1 MQNKIGRFG
10 PVALTAAAVDYLNP
24 PTGAGGVGVT
34 AANQYILLKHI
45 RFVNKAAV
53 AVTISAFLGA
63 TGATAAGTEIIGSG
77 QSVAGNS
84 SYDWQAASPGLR
96 MEVADFLVMLASAA
110 VSITAQGEYEIG
122 VTG

>member
-10 PVALTAAAVDYLNP
+10 PIALTNAVVNYLNP

-45 RFVNKAAV
+45 RFINK
-53 AVTISAFLGA
+53 
-63 TGATAAGTEIIGSG
+63 TGAAATFSAWLGLTGGSAAGTEVIGNL
-77 QSVAGNS
+77 QTVAAQS
-84 SYDWQAASPGLR
+84 SYDWQAASPGMR
-96 MEVADFLVMLASAA
+96 MEIADFLTMQASANA
-110 VSITAQGEYEIG
+110 TITVEGEYEIG

>member
-10 PVALTAAAVDYLNP
+10 PVALTNAAVNYLNP

-45 RFVNKAAV
+45 RFVNKTAGAATFT
-53 AVTISAFLGA
+53 AYLGA
-63 TGATAAGTEIIGSG
+63 TGASAAGTEIIGVAK
-77 QSVAGNS
+77 SVPAND
-84 SYDWQAASPGLR
+84 SYDWQPASPGMR
-96 MEVADFLVMLASAA
+96 MEIADFLVMLASANTT
-110 VSITAQGEYEIG
+110 ITAEGEYEIG